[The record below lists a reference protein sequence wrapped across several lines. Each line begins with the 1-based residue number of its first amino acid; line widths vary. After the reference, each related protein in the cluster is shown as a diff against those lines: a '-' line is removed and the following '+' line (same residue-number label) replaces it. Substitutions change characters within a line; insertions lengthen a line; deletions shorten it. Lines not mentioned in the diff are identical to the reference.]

1 MVPVSPLLEIHDLT
15 RHVAGRAALDGVD
28 LTAQRGEIIGLMGA
42 SGAGKS
48 TLLGALAGGR
58 AGHAQSRLDA
68 RDRGRILW
76 DGRDVTGLGPR
87 AAAALGIAWV
97 PQEPGLPHVLTV
109 AEAVSLGS
117 EPRRFGALVDHP
129 AMMRR
134 ATDWLERLGV
144 SIDPAARLGTLS
156 PAQRQMVALA
166 RALARE
172 PRLLLL
178 DAPTAALRPQDTDRF
193 FEVLGDLQAQG
204 ASILYVSDRLGE
216 IEALASRVVVMR
228 DGRVSG
234 ELARHELNLKSLGA
248 LMVGK
253 ELDLPLKELIEP
265 GLERVRIDGLRTARF
280 PESAVRF
287 SVREGEIVGLAG
299 LLGSGRTA
307 VLRAIFGLDRALG
320 GSVTVDDVERRGS
333 DPRAGIAAG
342 MAFVPA
348 GASRVH
354 TAPGPSLRDGLAL
367 PSMPRLAPA
376 GVVNDTAVD
385 RLAWMVNEHL
395 SITDGTL
402 DQAPDQLTPGQR
414 QKAALASWLA
424 LKPTVVL
431 LDEPTR
437 GVDLAARAE
446 IYEALERLAER
457 GAAVVFASNDM
468 DELLRVADRLLV
480 FREGALAG
488 ELSRDD
494 DFTERGIMRLAAGL
508 AE

>member
-1 MVPVSPLLEIHDLT
+1 MAPAPPLLAIHDLT
-15 RHVAGRAALDGVD
+15 RHVAGRAALESVD
-28 LTAQRGEIIGLMGA
+28 LMVHRGEIIGLMGA
-42 SGAGKS
+42 SGAGKT
-48 TLLGALAGGR
+48 TLLSTLAGGR
-58 AGHAQSRLDA
+58 AGNARTRPDA

-76 DGRDVTGLGPR
+76 EGRNVTGLGPR
-87 AAAALGIAWV
+87 ASASLGIAWV
-97 PQEPGLPHVLTV
+97 PQAPVLPDGLTV
-109 AEAVSLGS
+109 ADAISLGN
-117 EPRRFGALVDHP
+117 EPLRFGALIDFP
-129 AMMRR
+129 AMVRR
-134 ATDWLERLGV
+134 ATEWLERLGAP
-144 SIDPAARLGTLS
+144 IDPAARLGALA
-156 PAQRQMVALA
+156 PAPRQMVALA
-166 RALARE
+166 RALATE

-178 DAPTAALRPQDTDRF
+178 DTPTAALRPQDTDRL

-204 ASILYVSDRLGE
+204 TSILYVSDRLGE

-253 ELDLPLKELIEP
+253 DLDLPLKELIEP
-265 GLERVRIDGLRTARF
+265 GIERLRVDGLRTTRF

-287 SVREGEIVGLAG
+287 TVREGEIIGLAG

-307 VLRAIFGLDRALG
+307 VLRAIFGLDRALS
-320 GSVTVDDVERRGS
+320 GSVTVNDVEQVGG

-354 TAPGPSLRDGLAL
+354 TAPGHALRDVLAL
-367 PSMPRLAPA
+367 PSLPRLSPA
-376 GVVNDTAVD
+376 GIVNDTAVD

-395 SITDGTL
+395 SITDGPL
-402 DQAPDQLTPGQR
+402 DQPLDQLTHGQR

-446 IYEALERLAER
+446 IYETLERLAER

-488 ELSRDD
+488 ELTRDD

-508 AE
+508 GT